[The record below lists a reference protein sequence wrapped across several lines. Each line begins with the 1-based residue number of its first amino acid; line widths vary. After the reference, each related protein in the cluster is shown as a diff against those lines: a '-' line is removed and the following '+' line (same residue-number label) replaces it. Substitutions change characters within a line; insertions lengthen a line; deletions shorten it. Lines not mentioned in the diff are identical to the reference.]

1 MWKAAKKVI
10 SPRTEE
16 ASYTDTYF
24 REIGFKFSKDNASTE
39 SPDLDRGLD
48 SDFMEEVSL
57 ENDEER
63 AVNQPS
69 NTKVQHGKTSPHNKM
84 ALTCGVAPVHAYYSK
99 NHFQDDDVMER
110 KSKRYGCIT
119 LRDDV
124 SISTLGEESI
134 KQKSLNGRRRSVNPF
149 KDPQENAIVE
159 KEMPSTAPSHKTVDS
174 LEVKQTETGSTDD
187 ESEVYSSYGAMLTR
201 RKKFI
206 SFLIAFSTILLVA
219 AGIVLAVAIVNIKQN
234 EKQTAATSRTQQSTW
249 EPQMNRTLPPEEP
262 TAAPEDP
269 AILALHDLIQIIES
283 VSPTS
288 LLALEGLSSAQ
299 LRAVDWLSQDPDY
312 FTYSVERIVQRWA
325 MAVVYYSL
333 GAEMWTIPESR
344 RSLQAPAV
352 FSWEH
357 ECQWF
362 STKNKDICDG
372 DYRIIGI
379 HLDNKGLTGTIP
391 AEVALLQDSLGKHW
405 QCVNMNRFRG
415 RNESYSFVIDTVEQI
430 YLSSNAITG
439 VLPTELGELTNLG
452 NTCFC

>member
-1 MWKAAKKVI
+1 
-10 SPRTEE
+10 
-16 ASYTDTYF
+16 
-24 REIGFKFSKDNASTE
+24 
-39 SPDLDRGLD
+39 
-48 SDFMEEVSL
+48 
-57 ENDEER
+57 
-63 AVNQPS
+63 
-69 NTKVQHGKTSPHNKM
+69 
-84 ALTCGVAPVHAYYSK
+84 
-99 NHFQDDDVMER
+99 
-110 KSKRYGCIT
+110 
-119 LRDDV
+119 
-124 SISTLGEESI
+124 
-134 KQKSLNGRRRSVNPF
+134 
-149 KDPQENAIVE
+149 
-159 KEMPSTAPSHKTVDS
+159 
-174 LEVKQTETGSTDD
+174 
-187 ESEVYSSYGAMLTR
+187 
-201 RKKFI
+201 
-206 SFLIAFSTILLVA
+206 
-219 AGIVLAVAIVNIKQN
+219 
-234 EKQTAATSRTQQSTW
+234 
-249 EPQMNRTLPPEEP
+249 
-262 TAAPEDP
+262 
-269 AILALHDLIQIIES
+269 LHDLIQIIES